1 MNKHGQLAVKWPV
14 RVVQCWTACHVPEM
28 VTDLRGV
35 LARDVT
41 TGKWSR
47 LFLMKVPIS

>member
-1 MNKHGQLAVKWPV
+1 MNQHGQLSVKCVV
-14 RVVQCWTACHVPEM
+14 RAARCWTAGHVPEM

-35 LARDVT
+35 LARDVIA
-41 TGKWSR
+41 GKWSR